1 MTKKSCLLFCYN
13 KNGGDDM
20 ARYKGGKN
28 KVWTQ
33 EEKLR
38 IVKRYFEEGITQRP
52 LAKEEGIAH
61 GMLSNWIK
69 KYHEEGPDGLINK
82 KKTGNPF
89 SALHTSNSLTEVE
102 RLRLL
107 VAKQEIEIERLK
119 KGYLVKGVGAHKEFV
134 TTSDVSSK

>member
-1 MTKKSCLLFCYN
+1 
-13 KNGGDDM
+13 M
-20 ARYKGGKN
+20 ARHKGGKN

-69 KYHEEGPDGLINK
+69 KYHEEGPDGLANK

-89 SALHTSNSLTEVE
+89 SALHTGNSLTEVE

-119 KGYLVKGVGAHKEFV
+119 KGYLVKGVGANKEFV

>member
-1 MTKKSCLLFCYN
+1 MS
-13 KNGGDDM
+13 
-20 ARYKGGKN
+20 RHKGGKN
-28 KVWTQ
+28 KIWTQ

-38 IVKRYFEEGITQRP
+38 IVKRYFEEKITQRP
-52 LAKEEGIAH
+52 LAKEEGISH
-61 GMLSNWIK
+61 GMLANWIT
-69 KYHEEGPDGLINK
+69 KYHEEGPDGLSSK

-119 KGYLVKGVGAHKEFV
+119 KGYLVKGVGATKEVV
-134 TTSDVSSK
+134 TGRGKNSKSSTPSDPDIL

>member
-1 MTKKSCLLFCYN
+1 MS
-13 KNGGDDM
+13 
-20 ARYKGGKN
+20 RHKGGKN
-28 KVWTQ
+28 KIWTQ

-52 LAKEEGIAH
+52 LAKEEGISH
-61 GMLSNWIK
+61 GMLANWIT
-69 KYHEEGPDGLINK
+69 KYHEEGPDGLSSK

-119 KGYLVKGVGAHKEFV
+119 KGYLVKGVGANKEFV
-134 TTSDVSSK
+134 TLKEMNMK